1 MIFNYEVQ
9 GLSSIHMLTN
19 KQHKKEKGKGTQQ
32 LPGKRP
38 KQPTLE
44 KQKHEKN
51 NLKPL
56 NLTPTAPQ

>member
-1 MIFNYEVQ
+1 
-9 GLSSIHMLTN
+9 MLTN